1 MINRY
6 QVILLAA
13 GKGERMCLPLNKVFY
28 KVRNSKKC
36 VLDYSLQLFLTD
48 ERCEKIVIVY
58 NKDDSEYLDT
68 ILDNYQSE
76 KICKCEGGSLRQES
90 VLNGLEYI
98 ESDYVLV
105 HDAARPNVSKDII
118 EEIIMNLGIYE
129 CCAPCVKVSDTIKKV
144 SVKVETIDREN
155 LYYVQTPQGA
165 KTNILK
171 KALENAKEKGIVV
184 TDDLQ
189 AIELDGAYKTKLT
202 TGDKNNIKITTKD
215 DLLIMEY
222 LLRCKN
228 D

>member
-1 MINRY
+1 M
-6 QVILLAA
+6 
-13 GKGERMCLPLNKVFY
+13 
-28 KVRNSKKC
+28 
-36 VLDYSLQLFLTD
+36 
-48 ERCEKIVIVY
+48 
-58 NKDDSEYLDT
+58 
-68 ILDNYQSE
+68 
-76 KICKCEGGSLRQES
+76 
-90 VLNGLEYI
+90 
-98 ESDYVLV
+98 
-105 HDAARPNVSKDII
+105 
-118 EEIIMNLGIYE
+118 
-129 CCAPCVKVSDTIKKV
+129 
-144 SVKVETIDREN
+144 
-155 LYYVQTPQGA
+155 QTPQGA